1 MKRNRFSKWIVALVI
16 LLNALFTVAVLFV
29 FMQVGSEPTTL
40 VAAWFGFTTVELW
53 ALSGITKTKITQGGG
68 EEQWKP

>member
-1 MKRNRFSKWIVALVI
+1 MKEFSKKVVTLVI
-16 LLNALFTVAVLFV
+16 MLNVAFTGAVLYLFIIN
-29 FMQVGSEPTTL
+29 GSEPATL
-40 VAAWFGFTTVELW
+40 IGCWVGVTTVELW